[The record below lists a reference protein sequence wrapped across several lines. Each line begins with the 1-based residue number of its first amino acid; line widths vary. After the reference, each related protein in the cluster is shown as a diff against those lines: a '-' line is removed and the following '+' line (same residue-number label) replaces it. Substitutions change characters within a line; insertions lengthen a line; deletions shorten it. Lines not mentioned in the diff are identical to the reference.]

1 MIRPASDRNKA
12 DRNKAEIA
20 QVKSAGTAS
29 AAITSPI
36 VERQNTNANRAVSFI
51 SGADRHIRRR
61 LMLSRIFAAVC
72 RFATYSAMAILIVLL
87 VAIVWSSVD
96 RLALDFVTNTNST
109 NPTRA
114 GILAGVW
121 GSFWLILFTA
131 LFSVPVGVGSAVYLE
146 EIAKDSFLVR
156 LIKVNL
162 ANLAGVPSIV
172 YGILG
177 YTVFRSSAAAL
188 GLLFDGHHVVGM
200 AGLFRIRLSKLPIYE
215 DNILVGALTLT
226 LVILPTVIAAS
237 QEALRSVPSSIRV
250 ASLALG
256 ATRWQTIWRQVIP
269 AALPGIST
277 GVILST
283 SRAIGEAAP
292 LIMLGALTY
301 TSMCPG
307 SIDSPTKLLTRP
319 SQVLHAPLDQFTA
332 MPIEIYDWSKQP
344 DSRFTAVAASGIVV
358 LLIVLLSINSV
369 AMIVR
374 HYASRRL
381 KW

>member
-1 MIRPASDRNKA
+1 MFSWLC
-12 DRNKAEIA
+12 
-20 QVKSAGTAS
+20 
-29 AAITSPI
+29 
-36 VERQNTNANRAVSFI
+36 
-51 SGADRHIRRR
+51 R
-61 LMLSRIFAAVC
+61 L
-72 RFATYSAMAILIVLL
+72 ATYSALAVLIVLL
-87 VAIVWSSVD
+87 VAIVWSSID
-96 RLALDFVTNTNST
+96 RLALDFVSNTNST
-109 NPTRA
+109 NPEKAGMLA
-114 GILAGVW
+114 GIW

-146 EIAKDSFLVR
+146 EFAKDNFVVR
-156 LIKVNL
+156 VIKLNL
-162 ANLAGVPSIV
+162 SNLAGVPSIV

-177 YTVFRSSAAAL
+177 YTVFRTSAAVIGAWFDGNHVIGVL
-188 GLLFDGHHVVGM
+188 GLFKV
-200 AGLFRIRLSKLPIYE
+200 RLAKLPIYE
-215 DNILVGALTLT
+215 DNVLVGALTLT

-269 AALPGIST
+269 ASLPGIST

-301 TSMCPG
+301 STMCPG
-307 SIDSPTKLLTRP
+307 DIDSPVKLL
-319 SQVLHAPLDQFTA
+319 SQPQRILNASMDQFTA

-358 LLIVLLSINSV
+358 LLFVLLTINSV
-369 AMIVR
+369 AMAVR

-381 KW
+381 RW